1 MRPLFVAGRFV
12 PLWEKQINTF
22 NMLKKRTLALFLTAV
37 FIAVSFAQHTL
48 VFTNPDKLF
57 HSGKELYEQR
67 KYAASYRH
75 FEEYIK
81 QARHTDAGMMLQAEY
96 YLAANAYEL
105 RQADA
110 KKQLETHLE
119 NHPYTPYYDRAHYML
134 GILDYER
141 KRYAQAIAHFRLVDD
156 THLNT
161 REQVDYLFTRGYAN
175 LETGNYTKALEIFKT
190 LKAMNTANRPKA
202 LYYTGYTQYKL
213 GNYEAALPDLLA
225 IESHP
230 AFADAAPYYITQIY
244 FSQKNYHEVDKR
256 ADGLLKKYPNNPN
269 NSELYRIAGERA
281 FAAGNYAK
289 AVSHLKN
296 YEKMVPKVMRNDM
309 YYLGVALL
317 KINKPEEALKYLADV
332 TSEKDELTE
341 SAYLQLGNAYVKLG
355 NKTNARL
362 VYESALRTKFNP
374 QVREEALYNY
384 ALTTYETTTAFGE
397 SVRAFE
403 QFINEFPNSK
413 QIEKAYDYL
422 AEVYLTSK
430 NYVAAY
436 QSISQIK
443 NPTPKLRDAKQ
454 YIEYQLGTNAF
465 ADANYSRARYYFSNA
480 LQTSPQGK
488 YIADVFYW
496 RAESNYRMDEFGA
509 AELDLNRYFSQPNID
524 ANVNYTQS
532 LYSMGYVKFNQKRY
546 DDALNWF
553 LRYLNAEKN
562 KKSTTYADALNRIGD
577 GYFNQRNFTQ
587 AVEFYDK
594 ATAAAPNSGDYGLF
608 QSAYSAGLQK
618 NYQLKIDKLT
628 QLLQKYPRS
637 NYNDDAI
644 YEMARAYLMM
654 QNDEKAVEMYH
665 KLTADYPNSSLAPK
679 STLEAGMVYFNNN
692 LNDKATEEFKSVIAN
707 YPASE
712 EASTALESLEAIY
725 VEKGDAEGYINYIKS
740 LGMTMNKTSVARQD
754 SVTFA
759 VAEKQYMQ
767 EAYDKAVSNLNAYLG
782 KFCPNGKF
790 CATAQYYLADSYYR
804 LKEQENALNA
814 YNAILNTQGSPYMEK
829 SALRAA
835 EIAFDQKNYA
845 VAMDY
850 FKKLEKHAQTAE
862 NKNIARLGV
871 LRTSYFLNND
881 AETIAIA
888 GEILGDGKSTET
900 MRTEALLNRAKALNR
915 QSKLTD
921 ALKDLKQ
928 IRVDTRTVIG
938 AEAKYLTAETLY
950 KMNKLNEAE
959 TEVMDFA
966 KKHTPHQYWL
976 ARAFVVLADVHIQKG
991 DDFQAKQYLLSLQ
1004 KNYTVKD
1011 DIQPMINTRLNAIA
1025 EREKSKL
1032 AD

>member
-1 MRPLFVAGRFV
+1 
-12 PLWEKQINTF
+12 
-22 NMLKKRTLALFLTAV
+22 MLKKRTFALLLCAVSLT
-37 FIAVSFAQHTL
+37 ISFAQHTM
-48 VFTNPDKLF
+48 VFTHPDKLF
-57 HSGKELYEQR
+57 HQGKELYELR
-67 KYAASYRH
+67 KYAASYRY

-81 QARHTDAGMMLQAEY
+81 QTKPTDAGMRLQAAY

-105 RQADA
+105 RQTDA
-110 KKQLETHLE
+110 QKQLEIHLE
-119 NHPYTPYYDRAHYML
+119 TYPHTPYYDRAHYML

-141 KRYAQAIAHFRLVDD
+141 KRYAQAITHFRLVDD
-156 THLNT
+156 THLNDK
-161 REQVDYLFTRGYAN
+161 EQVDYLFARGYAN

-213 GNYEAALPDLLA
+213 GNYDAALPDLLA

-244 FSQKNYHEVDKR
+244 FAQKNYPEVDKR
-256 ADGLLKKYPNNPN
+256 ADALLKKYPNNPN
-269 NSELYRIAGERA
+269 NAELYRIAGERA

-317 KINKPEEALKYLADV
+317 KISKPEEALKYLADV

-374 QVREEALYNY
+374 QVREEALFNY
-384 ALTTYETTTAFGE
+384 ALTTYETNTAFGE

-403 QFINEFPNSK
+403 QFLNEFPNSK
-413 QIEKAYDYL
+413 YTERAYDYL
-422 AEVYLTSK
+422 AEVYLTSN
-430 NYVAAY
+430 NYIAAY

-488 YIADVFYW
+488 YLADVYYW
-496 RAESNYRMDEFGA
+496 RAESNYRIEEYGA
-509 AELDLNRYFSQPNID
+509 AELDLTRYFSQPNVAD
-524 ANVNYTQS
+524 NVNHTQA
-532 LYSMGYVKFNQKRY
+532 LYSMGYVKFNQKKY

-553 LRYLNAEKN
+553 LRYLAAEKN

-587 AVEFYDK
+587 AAQYYDK
-594 ATAAAPNSGDYGLF
+594 ATETSPGAGDYGLF
-608 QSAYSAGLQK
+608 QSAYTAGLQK
-618 NYQLKIDKLT
+618 NYQSKIDKLNK
-628 QLLQKYPRS
+628 LLQKYPRS
-637 NYNDDAI
+637 SYNDDAI

-665 KLTADYPNSSLAPK
+665 KLTANYPNSTLAPK
-679 STLEAGMVYFNNN
+679 AMLEAGMVYFNND
-692 LNDKATEEFKSVIAN
+692 LNDKAANEFKSVIAA

-712 EASTALESLEAIY
+712 EAGTALESLEAIY
-725 VEKGDAEGYINYIKS
+725 VEKGDAEGYIAYVKS
-740 LGMTMNKTSVARQD
+740 LGMTMNKASVSRQD

-767 EAYDKAVSNLNAYLG
+767 EAFDRAIPNLNAYIN

-804 LKEQENALNA
+804 LKDKENALAA
-814 YNAILNTQGSPYMEK
+814 YNVILNTSGSPHMEK

-835 EIAFDQKNYA
+835 EIAFDRKNYA
-845 VAMDY
+845 AAMSY
-850 FKKLEKHAQTAE
+850 FKKLETHAQTAE

-871 LRTSYFLNND
+871 LRTGYFLNND
-881 AETIAIA
+881 AETIVIA
-888 GEILGDGKSTET
+888 GEILADGKSTEA
-900 MRTEALLNRAKALNR
+900 MRTEALLNRAKAYNR

-928 IRVDTRTVIG
+928 IRIDTRTVIG
-938 AEAKYLTAETLY
+938 AEAKFLTGETLY

-959 TEVMDFA
+959 AEVLDFG
-966 KKHTPHQYWL
+966 KKNTPHQYWL
-976 ARAFVVLADVHIQKG
+976 ARAFIVLADVHIQKG

-1004 KNYTVKD
+1004 KNYTAKD
-1011 DIQPMINTRLNAIA
+1011 DVQEMINTRLNAISA
-1025 EREKSKL
+1025 REKSKL